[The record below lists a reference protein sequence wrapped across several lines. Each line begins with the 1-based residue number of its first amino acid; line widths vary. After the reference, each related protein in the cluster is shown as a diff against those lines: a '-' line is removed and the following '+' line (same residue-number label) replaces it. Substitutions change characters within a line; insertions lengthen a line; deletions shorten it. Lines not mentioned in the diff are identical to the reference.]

1 MRAKLQDIKR
11 CVIKIGSAVL
21 TSNGRGINYVA
32 INHWVD
38 QISQLKSAGIEVVI
52 VSSGS
57 VAEGMARL
65 GWNKRPHA
73 LHELQAA
80 ASVGQMGLIQAY
92 EQSFKKLNFTTAQV
106 LLTHD
111 DLVDRTR
118 YLNAR
123 VTIQTL
129 LGLSVVPIINENDVV
144 ANEELRV
151 GDNDTLAA
159 MVANLIEA
167 DLLIILTDQKG
178 FFSADPRK
186 NPDAVLF
193 SEISV
198 ADERLDKAAGS
209 TGGVLG
215 RGGMLTKLQA
225 ARIAAR
231 SGTTTAIA
239 PGLQDNIILDLIGG
253 ENIGSLLVADDE
265 PISARKRWLSA
276 KLNIKGQLL
285 LDAGAVRGLKNN
297 GGSLLAIGVSGLKGE
312 FKRGEL
318 VACLDIDGV
327 EIARGLVNYDSEEIA
342 KIKQKK
348 SSEIEAIL
356 GFIEEPELIH
366 RDNLALAL

>member
-21 TSNGRGINYVA
+21 TNNGRGINYAA
-32 INHWVD
+32 INHWVG

-65 GWNKRPHA
+65 GWDKRPHA

-167 DLLIILTDQKG
+167 DLLD
-178 FFSADPRK
+178 RK
-186 NPDAVLF
+186 
-193 SEISV
+193 SV
-198 ADERLDKAAGS
+198 
-209 TGGVLG
+209 V
-215 RGGMLTKLQA
+215 
-225 ARIAAR
+225 
-231 SGTTTAIA
+231 
-239 PGLQDNIILDLIGG
+239 
-253 ENIGSLLVADDE
+253 
-265 PISARKRWLSA
+265 
-276 KLNIKGQLL
+276 
-285 LDAGAVRGLKNN
+285 
-297 GGSLLAIGVSGLKGE
+297 
-312 FKRGEL
+312 
-318 VACLDIDGV
+318 
-327 EIARGLVNYDSEEIA
+327 
-342 KIKQKK
+342 
-348 SSEIEAIL
+348 
-356 GFIEEPELIH
+356 
-366 RDNLALAL
+366 